1 MRVLFVT
8 SEAYPLAKSG
18 GLADVAG
25 ALPAALRQQGMDVRV
40 LLPGYPRATTT
51 LVNAHPE
58 IRLEAPPGVEGSA
71 LISGEMPGSEVPAW
85 LVHAPSLYF
94 RNGGL
99 YQDREGRDWPDNAL
113 RFGFLAQVGAAL
125 ARGSLGNW
133 TPDVVHANDWHCGL
147 LPLLLSMHEGPRPAT
162 LFTIHNMAFQ
172 GNFPPQCLSEL
183 GIPESFF
190 HPDGIEFYGQASFL
204 KAGIRY
210 SDRITTVSPAYARE
224 VQTPEFGCGLDGL
237 LRERRGVLSGILNGI
252 DAALWNPKTDIHL
265 PRHYSASDIGGKRVC
280 KADLQR
286 ELGLDVSA
294 DTPLVG
300 FVSRLAHQKMADVI
314 AAAVPG
320 IVESGAQVVVLGE
333 GEAALE
339 SAFAA
344 LGNGFPGRVAVRI
357 GYDES
362 LAHRLQAGSDI
373 LLAPARYEPC
383 GLTQLYAMRYGTLP
397 VVRRT
402 GGLADTV
409 KNATARAV
417 LDCSATGIV
426 FDEPNV
432 PGLMRGVKH
441 ALALYREPLLWRR
454 LQLQAMLQDFSW
466 SASAARYAALYREIA
481 PHADLTPEVPEEN
494 TIAAVSVHAA

>member
-25 ALPAALRQQGMDVRV
+25 ALPAALRQRGMDVRV
-40 LLPGYPRATTT
+40 LLPGYPRAAAT
-51 LVNAHPE
+51 LADAHPQ
-58 IRLEAPPGVEGSA
+58 IRLDGLSGVEGA
-71 LISGEMPGSEVPAW
+71 TLVSGKLPGSEVPVW

-99 YQDREGRDWPDNAL
+99 YQDSDGRDWPDNAL

-125 ARGSLGNW
+125 ARGLLGNW

-147 LPLLLSMHEGPRPAT
+147 LPLLLSMKEGPRPAT
-162 LFTIHNMAFQ
+162 MFTIHNMAFQ
-172 GNFPPQCLSEL
+172 GNFPPQCLSPL
-183 GIPESFF
+183 GIPDGFF
-190 HPDGIEFYGQASFL
+190 HPGGIEFYGQASFL

-210 SDRITTVSPAYARE
+210 SNRITTVSPAYARE

-237 LRERRGVLSGILNGI
+237 LRERSGALSGILNGI

-265 PRHYSASDIGGKRVC
+265 PRHYGASDIAGKRAC

-286 ELGLDVSA
+286 ELGLDLSA
-294 DTPLVG
+294 ETPLIG

-314 AAAVPG
+314 ADAIPG
-320 IVESGAQVVVLGE
+320 IVESGAQVAVLGE
-333 GEAALE
+333 GEPALE
-339 SAFAA
+339 TAFAA
-344 LGNGFPGRVAVRI
+344 SGNSFPGRMAVRI

-397 VVRRT
+397 IVRRT
-402 GGLADTV
+402 GGLGDTV
-409 KNATARAV
+409 KNATANAV

-432 PGLMRGVKH
+432 PGLMRGVNH

-481 PHADLTPEVPEEN
+481 PHAGLTPEMPEDA
-494 TIAAVSVHAA
+494 IPAASVHAA